1 MKKKYLVIDVG
12 AFEVIYKFK
21 VVTLRKEKRTHYE
34 LYSLSDELITSMV
47 CTGDG
52 LIIPKRGGRQ
62 DYSSSLEY
70 ALCLAFS
77 LDISSVGNYQLWE
90 RV

>member
-1 MKKKYLVIDVG
+1 MKKKYLVIDTG
-12 AFEVIYKFK
+12 TFEVLYKFK
-21 VVTLRKEKRTHYE
+21 VVEIRKEKRTHYE
-34 LYSLSDELITSMV
+34 LYSLSDELIISMV

-52 LIIPKRGGRQ
+52 LIIPKRGGLHN
-62 DYSSSLEY
+62 YSSSLEY

-77 LDISSVGNYQLWE
+77 LNVNSVGNYQLWE